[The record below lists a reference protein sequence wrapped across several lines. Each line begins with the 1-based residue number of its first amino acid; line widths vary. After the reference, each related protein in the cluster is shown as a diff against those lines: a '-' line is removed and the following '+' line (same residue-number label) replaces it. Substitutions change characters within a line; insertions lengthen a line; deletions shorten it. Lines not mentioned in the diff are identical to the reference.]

1 MAPHVDSVSSW
12 LQVLATQKAIQH
24 PLETDHSP
32 KIRRICSKITKT
44 AGSNAKENAHT
55 HTHNSSAA
63 TPIGSNVP
71 SRGDVPRSQSVKS
84 RSWNSRP
91 VRRRGVC
98 LPSQK
103 QTCLEWETN
112 PYVGARKVVVEDPCF
127 LAFRV
132 FLFGVLVQPP
142 GWPELSHSA

>member
-1 MAPHVDSVSSW
+1 MAPCSSHPKGHPTPSRNRPLPENSANLQQNNQDSR
-12 LQVLATQKAIQH
+12 QQRQRK
-24 PLETDHSP
+24 
-32 KIRRICSKITKT
+32 C
-44 AGSNAKENAHT
+44 T

-112 PYVGARKVVVEDPCF
+112 PSMWVREKLWLRTLVFWLFEFSLWGAGATSRLARVVTFSVSWLPAALC
-127 LAFRV
+127 
-132 FLFGVLVQPP
+132 
-142 GWPELSHSA
+142 